1 MQLTADLYREILRSL
16 RSDTRSNRNLEKRGA
31 PRVGLR
37 SKLTII
43 PSSGASPVVTCVRDL
58 SANGIGLVHTEAM
71 PIGSQFTAMFAGR
84 VNDTLAVV
92 YTVANC
98 KELSKSLY
106 SIGATV
112 ARIDRGIT
120 TSSAT
125 LSRRPVG

>member
-16 RSDTRSNRNLEKRGA
+16 RSDTRSNRNLEKRSA

-37 SKLTII
+37 SKITIV
-43 PSSGASPVVTCVRDL
+43 PEGCSPIVTCVRDL
-58 SANGIGLVHTEAM
+58 SANGIGLVHPEIM

-84 VNDTLAVV
+84 GNDTLAVV

-112 ARIDRGIT
+112 ARIDRGIS
-120 TSSAT
+120 TSPAT
-125 LSRRPVG
+125 LSRRQVG

>member
-16 RSDTRSNRNLEKRGA
+16 RSDNRSSRNLEKRAA

-37 SKLTII
+37 SKLTIV
-43 PSSGASPVVTCVRDL
+43 PSTGSAPTNTCVRDI
-58 SANGIGLVHTEAM
+58 SAHGIGLVHPESM

-84 VNDTLAVV
+84 ANDTLAVV

-98 KELSKSLY
+98 KEISKSLY

-112 ARIDRGIT
+112 SRIDRVLAST
-120 TSSAT
+120 PRKTSAA
-125 LSRRPVG
+125 

>member
-37 SKLTII
+37 SKITIVPAGGGTPI
-43 PSSGASPVVTCVRDL
+43 VTCVRDL
-58 SANGIGLVHTEAM
+58 SANGIGLVHPEIM

-84 VNDTLAVV
+84 GNDTLAVV

-112 ARIDRGIT
+112 ARIDRGIS
-120 TSSAT
+120 TSPAT
-125 LSRRPVG
+125 LTRRQVG

>member
-16 RSDTRSNRNLEKRGA
+16 RSDNRSSRNLEKRTA

-43 PSSGASPVVTCVRDL
+43 PSNGSAPASTCVRDI
-58 SANGIGLVHTEAM
+58 SANGIGLVHPESL

-84 VNDTLAVV
+84 ANDALAVV
-92 YTVANC
+92 YIVANC
-98 KELSKSLY
+98 KEISKTLY

-112 ARIDRGIT
+112 VRIDRILPSNSKR
-120 TSSAT
+120 SSAA
-125 LSRRPVG
+125 